1 MPFYHYD
8 VVYYASEV
16 RKFESNTELLFGSLY
31 FNRVILYL
39 RGISAQESSSELSIN
54 DIT

>member
-1 MPFYHYD
+1 MPFYHY
-8 VVYYASEV
+8 VVVCYASEV
-16 RKFESNTELLFGSLY
+16 RKLESKTEVLFGSL
-31 FNRVILYL
+31 FFSRVILYL